1 MKRAFNYIDENM
13 IRKIITTFI
22 RPKLEYA
29 AVLWNPHHKKDIEKL
44 EKVQRA
50 ATKWAPTL
58 KDQEYNERLDKLKL
72 QTLQERRTRGDMI
85 TLYKC
90 ITVILHIDKENYLT
104 YGNRISRGN
113 SKKLRKQRG
122 IKDIMKYGFP
132 NRVID
137 KWNKL
142 PDEVVCAK
150 NINQF
155 KKLYDNSVY
164 GATRA

>member
-1 MKRAFNYIDENM
+1 MGNDIINEIEYEKDLGVMITNKLDPEKHINNITKNTLAQISNMKRAFKYIDENM

-29 AVLWNPHHKKDIEKL
+29 AVLWNPHLKKDTEKL

-72 QTLQERRTRGDMI
+72 QTLQERRNRGDII

-90 ITVILHIDKENYLT
+90 IAGIVHIDEDNYLT
-104 YGNRISRGN
+104 YGNRIS
-113 SKKLRKQRG
+113 
-122 IKDIMKYGFP
+122 
-132 NRVID
+132 
-137 KWNKL
+137 
-142 PDEVVCAK
+142 
-150 NINQF
+150 
-155 KKLYDNSVY
+155 
-164 GATRA
+164 